1 MIPANRRGRRWC
13 PVSELMIY
21 GEIGW
26 ECTATDVVRQVQDS
40 DGDLLVRVNS
50 PGGDVYDGLAIM
62 NALRAHD
69 GTVTAVVEGLAAS
82 AASFIVVGGA
92 DRVILRPTAELM
104 IHDAMSFVGGNAEEM
119 KTAITDLERISD
131 NLAGIYADR
140 AGGDPDE
147 WRDRM
152 RAETWFSAQE
162 AVDAGLADV
171 VEDGRS
177 AETERVPVSALSRTR
192 VAAKFRYQGRRA
204 APAPDTKRPSGQK
217 KEEHMSALT
226 ELAREM
232 GLPENKIRAA
242 LGRVVNEE
250 VEVTS
255 TIDLTYPEGTTVVPT
270 GKATVE
276 PTGEV
281 PPGLTFT
288 VGEAPEGWTAEVDE
302 TTGVLTVTAPA
313 GVEPDAEVTITVTA
327 TGTEAVEIPVTV
339 TVKAAAGE
347 DGEDDA
353 PASEPPAPAESVTL
367 DMDTYHDLQAAA
379 KLGWE
384 AKATADKQARTDQV
398 DTWIREGRVNSA
410 HRAKVVAAMEK
421 NEQAARDLYGNIPK
435 NTIPTQEIGHGQDE
449 DTASAGVRAD
459 LDKRA
464 ATVFGRR
471 STLY

>member
-1 MIPANRRGRRWC
+1 
-13 PVSELMIY
+13 
-21 GEIGW
+21 
-26 ECTATDVVRQVQDS
+26 
-40 DGDLLVRVNS
+40 
-50 PGGDVYDGLAIM
+50 
-62 NALRAHD
+62 
-69 GTVTAVVEGLAAS
+69 
-82 AASFIVVGGA
+82 
-92 DRVILRPTAELM
+92 
-104 IHDAMSFVGGNAEEM
+104 
-119 KTAITDLERISD
+119 
-131 NLAGIYADR
+131 
-140 AGGDPDE
+140 
-147 WRDRM
+147 
-152 RAETWFSAQE
+152 
-162 AVDAGLADV
+162 
-171 VEDGRS
+171 
-177 AETERVPVSALSRTR
+177 
-192 VAAKFRYQGRRA
+192 
-204 APAPDTKRPSGQK
+204 
-217 KEEHMSALT
+217 MSALT

-347 DGEDDA
+347 DGEEDA

-367 DMDTYHDLQAAA
+367 DMNTYHDLQAAA

-435 NTIPTQEIGHGQDE
+435 NTIPTQEIGHGQDA

-464 ATVFGRR
+464 AVVFGRR

>member
-1 MIPANRRGRRWC
+1 MTEI
-13 PVSELMIY
+13 LLY

-26 ECTATDVVRQVQDS
+26 ECTASDMVRQVQDAE
-40 DGDLLVRVNS
+40 GDLTLRVNS

-62 NALRAHD
+62 NALRSHE

-82 AASFIVVGGA
+82 AASFIVCGGA
-92 DRVILRPTAELM
+92 DRVVMRPTAELM

-119 KTAITDLERISD
+119 LSAITDLERISD
-131 NLAGIYADR
+131 NLATIYATR
-140 AGGDPDE
+140 AGGEPAE

-152 RAETWFSAQE
+152 KAETWFSAQE

-171 VEDGRS
+171 VEDGR
-177 AETERVPVSALSRTR
+177 PVEVKSGRRL
-192 VAAKFRYQGRRA
+192 VMAKFRYQGRRA
-204 APAPDTKRPSGQK
+204 APAPVVNGPSGRK

-232 GLPENKIRAA
+232 GLPENKIKAA
-242 LGRVVNEE
+242 LGRVINEE
-250 VEVTS
+250 VTVTS
-255 TIDLTYPEGTTVVPT
+255 TIDISYPEGTTVVPT

-288 VGEAPEGWTAEVDE
+288 VGEAPEGWTAEVE
-302 TTGVLTVTAPA
+302 EATGVLTVTAPA
-313 GVEPDAEVTITVTA
+313 GAEPDDEVELTVTA
-327 TGTEAVEIPVTV
+327 TGVEPVELPVTV

-347 DGEDDA
+347 EGEGED
-353 PASEPPAPAESVTL
+353 PAVETPAPAESVTL
-367 DMDTYHDLQAAA
+367 DMDTYRDLQAAA

-384 AKATADKQARTDQV
+384 AKAVADKQARVDQV
-398 DTWIREGRVNSA
+398 DAWIREGRVNVA
-410 HRAKVVAAMEK
+410 HRAKVIAAMER

-435 NTIPTQEIGHGQDE
+435 NTIPVAEIGHGQSPE
-449 DTASAGVRAD
+449 TVTAGTRAD

-464 ATVFGRR
+464 AGLFRGPN
-471 STLY
+471 LY